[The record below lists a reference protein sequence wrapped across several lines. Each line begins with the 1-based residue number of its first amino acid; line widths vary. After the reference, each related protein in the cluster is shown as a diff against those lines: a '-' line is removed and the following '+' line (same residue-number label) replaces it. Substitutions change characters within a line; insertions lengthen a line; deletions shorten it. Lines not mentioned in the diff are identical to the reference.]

1 MARPRAPAPH
11 GQGRG
16 PSSLDCRLLT
26 PASALTPSTLTLM
39 PVNVRHL
46 RRWFALAI
54 ILMIAIV
61 TGMYLYARWRVQNAL
76 KKVPEKIGLEIQ
88 QSAEGFSVSK
98 SEQGRT
104 IFTARAAK
112 AIQFRQGGRAEL
124 HEVTITVYGRDAS
137 RFDQI
142 YGDQF
147 EYDPKSG
154 DISASGEVQID
165 LEANPAGLANPDQ
178 APPKELKNPIH
189 VRTRGLV
196 FNQKSGDAYTRDKV
210 EFNTPQVN
218 GWAQGATYS
227 SKTNTLHLV
236 SEILVNVTG
245 PSSSRLTAASGRITK
260 EPRCVVLNRV
270 DLQRGTQRIQSN
282 RATLFLNQRN
292 LMEKILAEGDVRM
305 AAAGQ
310 TGVKATGDRAEVLL
324 AGDQKD
330 TLRSAVLSGNVHI
343 EATGAQPL
351 AAAAGRI
358 IVNFTGRNLV
368 AGARAEDDVRIVQK
382 PSGSPN
388 AQQVELTAPRIDF
401 AVADGRRL
409 EHAVTSGAAQI
420 TLTPVDAPN
429 QPTRVT
435 AGVFT
440 ARFDNN
446 RLTSLHGAPDAAITS
461 TIPGQPDR
469 ISTSQTLDVAF
480 KPQGGMDNLRQDG
493 SVHYRDGEREAWA
506 EHARYSAANSIL
518 LLTGSPRLL
527 SQGLTVTAPTLR
539 LDRRSGEAFADGGV
553 KSTYS
558 ELKPQPGGALLA
570 ASDPIH
576 VTARSMHAQRAS
588 GIATYS
594 GDARLWQGPNAIQA
608 ATIQFDK
615 EHRKVTAQAAPGKTV
630 TTVLSQTTSDGK
642 TVLVTIASGGLNYV
656 DSDRQVHFE
665 DGVLMRSAD
674 ATITAD
680 KLDVLLAPHS
690 QPYAQQQLGNAGR
703 LEKVVAQGHV
713 IVQQPGRRATG
724 DQLTYT
730 APEDKF
736 VMTGGRPSI
745 FDAERGQVTGDSLT
759 FFRRDDRVIVE
770 GTDSSPTVT
779 RTRVAR

>member
-1 MARPRAPAPH
+1 
-11 GQGRG
+11 
-16 PSSLDCRLLT
+16 
-26 PASALTPSTLTLM
+26 M
-39 PVNVRHL
+39 PINVRNL

-61 TGMYLYARWRVQNAL
+61 TGMYLYARWRVQSAL

-124 HEVTITVYGRDAS
+124 HQVTITVYGRDSS

-154 DISASGEVQID
+154 DISANGEVQID
-165 LEANPAGLANPDQ
+165 LEANPAGIANPDQ
-178 APPKELKNPIH
+178 APPRELKNPIH

-196 FNQKSGDAYTRDKV
+196 FNQKSGDAYTRHKV

-227 SKTNTLHLV
+227 SRTSTLHLV
-236 SEILVNVTG
+236 SQILVNVTG
-245 PSSSRLTAASGRITK
+245 PSASRLTAASGRITK
-260 EPRCVVLNRV
+260 EPRRVVLDRV

-282 RATLFLNQRN
+282 RATLFLNQKN
-292 LMEKILAEGDVRM
+292 LMEKVLAEGDVRI
-305 AAAGQ
+305 AASGQ
-310 TGVKATGDRAEVLL
+310 TGVKATGDQAELL
-324 AGDQKD
+324 FAADQKN
-330 TLRSAVLSGNVHI
+330 TLRSAALSGHVLI

-351 AAAAGRI
+351 AATAGRVT
-358 IVNFTGRNLV
+358 VNFSGRNLV
-368 AGARAEDDVRIVQK
+368 ASARAEENVRILQK
-382 PSGSPN
+382 PSASGN

-401 AVADGRRL
+401 AVAEGRRL
-409 EHAVTSGAAQI
+409 ENAVTSGAAQI
-420 TLTPVDAPN
+420 TLTPLDSPD

-446 RLTSLHGAPDAAITS
+446 HLTSLHGAPDAAITS
-461 TIPGQPDR
+461 TIPGRPDR
-469 ISTSQTLDVAF
+469 VSTSQTLDVTF
-480 KPQGGMDNLRQDG
+480 KPQGGVDVLRQDG
-493 SVHYRDGEREAWA
+493 GVHYRDGEREAWA
-506 EHARYSAANSIL
+506 EHARYLAAGSMLI
-518 LLTGSPRLL
+518 LTGSPRLV

-539 LDRRSGEAFADGGV
+539 LDRRSGQAFAEGGV

-558 ELKPQPGGALLA
+558 DLKPQPGGALLA
-570 ASDPIH
+570 SGDPIH
-576 VTARSMHAQRAS
+576 VTARAMHAERAS

-615 EHRKVTAQAAPGKTV
+615 EHRKVTAQAGPGKKV
-630 TTVLSQTTSDGK
+630 ATVLSQTAPDGK
-642 TVLVTIASGGLNYV
+642 TVLVTIASGGLTYV
-656 DSDRQVHFE
+656 DSEHQVHFE

-674 ATITAD
+674 AIITAD
-680 KLDVLLAPHS
+680 KLDVFLAPNS
-690 QPYAQQQLGNAGR
+690 QPDTQQQLGTAGR

-713 IVQQPGRRATG
+713 TVQQPDRRATS

-730 APEDKF
+730 AAEDKF

>member
-1 MARPRAPAPH
+1 
-11 GQGRG
+11 
-16 PSSLDCRLLT
+16 
-26 PASALTPSTLTLM
+26 M
-39 PVNVRHL
+39 PLNVRNL
-46 RRWFALAI
+46 RRWFALAM

-76 KKVPEKIGLEIQ
+76 KKVPGKIGLEIQ

-112 AIQFRQGGRAEL
+112 VIQFRQGGRAEL
-124 HEVTITVYGRDAS
+124 QQVTITVYGRDAS

-154 DISASGEVQID
+154 DISANGEVQID

-210 EFNTPQVN
+210 EFSTPQVN

-227 SKTNTLHLV
+227 SKTNTLNLD
-236 SEILVNVTG
+236 SRIMVNVTG

-260 EPRCVVLNRV
+260 EPRRVVLERV
-270 DLQRGTQRIQSN
+270 DLERGTQRIQSN
-282 RATLFLNQRN
+282 RATLFLNDKN
-292 LMEKILAEGDVRM
+292 LMDKVLAEGDVRI
-305 AAAGQ
+305 AA
-310 TGVKATGDRAEVLL
+310 TGKTDVKATGDQAEVFL

-351 AAAAGRI
+351 EANAGRI
-358 IVNFTGRNLV
+358 TVNFTGRNLV
-368 AGARAEDDVRIVQK
+368 AGARAEENVRLLQK
-382 PSGSPN
+382 PSNTQN

-409 EHAVTSGAAQI
+409 ENAVTSGAAQI
-420 TLTPVDAPN
+420 TLTPVDASN

-446 RLTSLHGAPDAAITS
+446 RLTSLHGAPDATITS
-461 TIPGQPDR
+461 AIPGQPDR
-469 ISTSQTLDVAF
+469 VSTSQTLDVAF
-480 KPQGGMDNLRQDG
+480 KSQGGMENLRQDG
-493 SVHYRDGEREAWA
+493 GVHYRDGEREAWA
-506 EHARYSAANSIL
+506 EHARYFATDSMLA
-518 LLTGSPRLL
+518 LTGSPRLV

-539 LDRRSGEAFADGGV
+539 LDRRSGEASAEGGV

-558 ELKPQPGGALLA
+558 ELKPQSGGALLA
-570 ASDPIH
+570 SSDPIH
-576 VTARSMHAQRAS
+576 VTARNMHADRGS
-588 GIATYS
+588 GIATYT

-608 ATIQFDK
+608 TTIQFDR
-615 EHRKVTAQAAPGKTV
+615 EQRKVTAQAGPAKKV
-630 TTVLSQTTSDGK
+630 STVLSQTTSDGK
-642 TVLVTIASGGLNYV
+642 TVLVTIASGGLSYV
-656 DSDRQVHFE
+656 DSEHQVHF
-665 DGVLMRSAD
+665 DGGVLMRSAD
-674 ATITAD
+674 ATVTAD
-680 KLDVLLAPHS
+680 KLDVFLVATA
-690 QPYAQQQLGNAGR
+690 QPNAQQQLGTAGR
-703 LEKVVAQGHV
+703 LEKVVGQGHV
-713 IVQQPGRRATG
+713 VVQQPGRRATSE
-724 DQLTYT
+724 QLTYT
-730 APEDKF
+730 AAEDKF